1 MYYNFYTNEEYTGK
15 NVELLEA
22 TGLTGAFMT
31 FNQARKLKGQ
41 VRKGSKCVAKL
52 VRYVSDQPN
61 LKTKK
66 LETSFRSY
74 PVFHIS
80 QIDFKEE
87 QNDS

>member
-1 MYYNFYTNEEYTGK
+1 MYYNFYTNKEYTGK
-15 NVELLEA
+15 NLDLLEA
-22 TGLTGAFMT
+22 TGLTGAFLT

-41 VRKGSKCVAKL
+41 VRKGSKCVARL
-52 VRYVSDQPN
+52 TRFID
-61 LKTKK
+61 KK
-66 LETSFRSY
+66 LSQKTDQLENGFCSY